1 MCPAV
6 VLGGATVRSAAF
18 SIVLF
23 VENQYRAAETDG
35 SRVFQLR
42 LGAARSSY
50 KNIPSGTFFI
60 NEFIEMISFICT
72 KTISMPFGGELRLGY
87 AASP

>member
-50 KNIPSGTFFI
+50 KKHPERNIFHKRI
-60 NEFIEMISFICT
+60 
-72 KTISMPFGGELRLGY
+72 Y
-87 AASP
+87 